1 MRILVIG
8 DVVGKNGTEFLRS
21 KLEALKSDKNIDFV
35 IANGENSAEGNGIIP
50 DSARTI
56 LNSGVNVIT
65 GGNHSFR
72 RREFFQILSDNHK
85 ILRPYNFPG
94 EKTPGVGFCKSD
106 INGVKVAVINLLGV
120 VYLESLDNPFKA
132 VDRAIRFCSDCKI
145 KIIDFH
151 AEATAEIL
159 AMGYYVDGRVSAV
172 FGTHTHVQT
181 SDEQILPNG
190 TGYITDVGMTGAIC
204 SVLGVK
210 KELSIRRMKDKLPT
224 RFQNADGPCKMECA
238 IFDIDDSTGKAVAVE
253 RLRVL

>member
-1 MRILVIG
+1 MKILVIG
-8 DVVGKNGTEFLRS
+8 DIVGKNGTEFLRAR
-21 KLEALKSDKNIDFV
+21 LDALKSEKNIDFV

-50 DSARTI
+50 DSARRI
-56 LNSGVNVIT
+56 LSSGVDVIT

-72 RREFFQILSDNHK
+72 RREFFQILNDNRK
-85 ILRPYNFPG
+85 ILRPYNFPA
-94 EKTPGVGFCKSD
+94 EKTPGVGFCKSEV
-106 INGVKVAVINLLGV
+106 NGVKVAVINLLGV

-132 VDRAIRFCSDCKI
+132 VDKAIYFCNDCPI

-151 AEATAEIL
+151 AEATAEKL
-159 AMGYYVDGRVSAV
+159 AMAYYVDGRVSGV

-190 TGYITDVGMTGAIC
+190 TAYITDVGMTGPIC

-238 IFDIDDSTGKAVAVE
+238 IFDINDSTGKANSVE
-253 RLRVL
+253 RLRII

>member
-1 MRILVIG
+1 MKILVIG
-8 DVVGKNGTEFLRS
+8 DIVGKNGTDFLRA
-21 KLEALKSDKNIDFV
+21 KLGALKSEKNIDFV

-50 DSARTI
+50 DSARKI
-56 LNSGVNVIT
+56 LGSGVDVIT

-72 RREFFQILSDNHK
+72 RREFFQILSDNNK

-94 EKTPGVGFCKSD
+94 EKTPGVGFCKSEV
-106 INGVKVAVINLLGV
+106 NGVKIAVINLLGV

-132 VDRAIRFCSDCKI
+132 VDRAIHLCSDCKI

-151 AEATAEIL
+151 AEATAEKL

-238 IFDIDDSTGKAVAVE
+238 VFDIDDSTGKAVSVE
-253 RLRVL
+253 RLRIL